1 MLFSNI
7 AADEEG
13 DRYVCKKLFGKN
25 EIIPDLYS
33 QKLCNYYLV
42 NLRGPWKSGF
52 TVNGL
57 KEHRLWCFNLNL
69 EFWRNFLIESG
80 KETDT
85 DILTLC
91 INNSYNPKEC
101 LGAIAL
107 GLGQ

>member
-13 DRYVCKKLFGKN
+13 DRYVCKKLFGKD

-52 TVNGL
+52 YSKWT
-57 KEHRLWCFNLNL
+57 KRA
-69 EFWRNFLIESG
+69 S
-80 KETDT
+80 
-85 DILTLC
+85 TLVF
-91 INNSYNPKEC
+91 
-101 LGAIAL
+101 
-107 GLGQ
+107 

>member
-57 KEHRLWCFNLNL
+57 KEHQLWCFNINL
-69 EFWRNFLIESG
+69 EFWRDFLIDNG
-80 KETDT
+80 KESDAA
-85 DILTLC
+85 ILTFL
-91 INNSYNPKEC
+91 IDNSYNPK
-101 LGAIAL
+101 
-107 GLGQ
+107 